1 MRIDSP
7 DVTIL
12 DIRMPCVPA
21 SVLSS
26 HEAPCN
32 GIAWAPHSPCHIC
45 TAADDHKAL
54 IWDIQYIPEVCG
66 VCWVGG
72 NKKGGTN
79 RRPL

>member
-7 DVTIL
+7 EVTIL

-21 SVLSS
+21 SVLTS

-54 IWDIQYIPEVCG
+54 IWDIQYIPEVRDVLDG
-66 VCWVGG
+66 RKDTAGPTDG
-72 NKKGGTN
+72 
-79 RRPL
+79 PDQ